1 MSARLQSVWLRAI
14 TLAIALLTIAPSIFA
29 LIPLLT
35 SGTETCGMACC
46 RRMKS
51 CCCRK
56 ARQHAPDS
64 SSSKWKA
71 APSCTEGC
79 RQRATL
85 PPIVPGV
92 AAAARPEFEAL
103 ASHAAPPP
111 TQQVQALSSQAA
123 FAQFERPPPASC

>member
-14 TLAIALLTIAPSIFA
+14 TLAIALLTIAPNTVA

-35 SGTETCGMACC
+35 TDADMCGMACC

-56 ARQHAPDS
+56 ARPHVPDS
-64 SSSKWKA
+64 SSAKWKA
-71 APSCTEGC
+71 APGCAEGC

-103 ASHAAPPP
+103 ASHD
-111 TQQVQALSSQAA
+111 TQFSTDQAQALPSQAA
-123 FAQFERPPPASC
+123 YALFERPPPPSC